1 MSTVREKSFWGRA
14 VSYGTVFL
22 QFLFL
27 GIIAF
32 TGPIIPKNPL
42 EILILATGI
51 FLGLWAMGTMQ
62 IGNFNIV
69 PDVPQNGKMVTKG
82 PYKYIRH
89 PMYSAVL
96 LVALSL
102 VLNHFTLLRMIFWIV
117 LLTDLILKIAY
128 EEKLLSQHYREYS
141 QYQQRTRRLFPFIY

>member
-1 MSTVREKSFWGRA
+1 MLTVQRKSFWGRTI
-14 VSYGTVFL
+14 SYGTVFI

-32 TGPIIPKNPL
+32 TGPLIPQSPAG
-42 EILILATGI
+42 ILILFMGV
-51 FLGLWAMGTMQ
+51 FLGLWAILTMQ

-69 PDVPQNGKMVTKG
+69 PDVPHNGKMVARG

-102 VLNHFTLLRMIFWIV
+102 VLNHFTLLRMILWLV
-117 LLTDLILKIAY
+117 LLADLIIKMTY
-128 EEKLLSQHYREYS
+128 EEKLLSKHYREYS
-141 QYQQRTRRLFPFIY
+141 QYQQQTRKLIPFIY